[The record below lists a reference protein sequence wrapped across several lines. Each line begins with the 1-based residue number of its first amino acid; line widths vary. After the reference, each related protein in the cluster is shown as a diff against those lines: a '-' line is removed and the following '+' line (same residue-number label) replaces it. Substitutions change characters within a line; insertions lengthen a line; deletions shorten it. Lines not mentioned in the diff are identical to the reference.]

1 MFHFISNVP
10 PEPPSPSF
18 DLGQT
23 PTLAIKAH
31 FGCVV
36 RAACLA
42 PDGVYTCAFDKRIV
56 FWDFALRRGE
66 LGTARDVLG
75 EAEARHG

>member
-1 MFHFISNVP
+1 
-10 PEPPSPSF
+10 
-18 DLGQT
+18 
-23 PTLAIKAH
+23 
-31 FGCVV
+31 VV